1 MKNKTPLKILAG
13 CILTAF
19 FAFSC
24 STSTDSTATS
34 TASTTATTSTSC
46 TVSYTAVGKVGDN
59 SSNLVTAALA
69 KSSSFTKGLTVY
81 GISLLATSG
90 VSDAKLLHA
99 ANVTAELLDNNEDG
113 TVDNLCVVAK
123 LNSLSTYVTMYN
135 TDASEFNTDT
145 LVAAGAAKN
154 TGLGANET
162 VVNYEDD
169 SSHDASIEEIFH
181 LITQYGYS
189 NVYPTV
195 FGESNTS
202 TSTMAV
208 AMDVARGST
217 TPQRTLDEG
226 DNSTGWDYNNTSCST
241 AGSVDNTSNDKAWY
255 FYADTTADYQT
266 MQTEYMYWSVSS
278 KFGMHDSTAGLT
290 KASTEW
296 CPNTKAKLLAQDPTI
311 YNLLDNSTYAFP
323 TVMPNA
329 SYGFYTFKT
338 ADIITF

>member
-1 MKNKTPLKILAG
+1 M
-13 CILTAF
+13 
-19 FAFSC
+19 
-24 STSTDSTATS
+24 
-34 TASTTATTSTSC
+34 
-46 TVSYTAVGKVGDN
+46 GDN
-59 SSNLVTAALA
+59 SSNLVTTALA
-69 KSSSFTKGLTVY
+69 KSSSFTKGLTVF

-99 ANVTAELLDNNEDG
+99 ANVTAELLDNDENG
-113 TVDNLCVVAK
+113 TVDNTCVVAK
-123 LNSLSTYVTMYN
+123 LNDLSTYVTMYN
-135 TDASEFNTDT
+135 TDSSEFNTDT
-145 LVAAGAAKN
+145 LVDAEVTKM
-154 TGLGANET
+154 TSLGANET
-162 VVNYEDD
+162 VDNYADNV
-169 SSHDASIEEIFH
+169 SHDASIEEIFH

-202 TSTMAV
+202 TATMAQ

-217 TPQRTLDEG
+217 TPQRDLSAG
-226 DNSTGWDYNNTSCST
+226 DNYTGWDYNNTDCST

-255 FYADTTADYQT
+255 FYADKTADYQT

-278 KFGMHDSTAGLT
+278 KFGMHDSAAGLT

-311 YNLLDNSTYAFP
+311 YNLIDNSTYAFP
-323 TVMPNA
+323 TVLPNA

>member
-1 MKNKTPLKILAG
+1 
-13 CILTAF
+13 
-19 FAFSC
+19 
-24 STSTDSTATS
+24 
-34 TASTTATTSTSC
+34 
-46 TVSYTAVGKVGDN
+46 
-59 SSNLVTAALA
+59 
-69 KSSSFTKGLTVY
+69 
-81 GISLLATSG
+81 

-99 ANVTAELLDNNEDG
+99 ANITAELLDNDENG
-113 TVDNLCVVAK
+113 TVDNLCVVSK
-123 LNSLSTYVTMYN
+123 LNELSTYVTMYN
-135 TDASEFNTDT
+135 TDPSEFNTDT

-162 VVNYEDD
+162 VDNYADN

-202 TSTMAV
+202 TSTMAK

-296 CPNTKAKLLAQDPTI
+296 CPNTKAKLLAQDVTM
-311 YNLLDNSTYAFP
+311 YNLIDNSTYAFP

-329 SYGFYTFKT
+329 SYGYYTFTT
-338 ADIITF
+338 ANIITF

>member
-1 MKNKTPLKILAG
+1 MKLLKIILVISLPLFLVLG
-13 CILTAF
+13 CQKDSTTTTT
-19 FAFSC
+19 STTSTT
-24 STSTDSTATS
+24 STS
-34 TASTTATTSTSC
+34 STSC

-59 SSNLVTAALA
+59 SSNLVTTALA
-69 KSSSFTKGLTVY
+69 KSSSFTKGLTVF

-99 ANVTAELLDNNEDG
+99 ANVTAELLDNDENG

-123 LNSLSTYVTMYN
+123 LNDLSTYITMYN
-135 TDASEFNTDT
+135 TDSSEFNTDT
-145 LVAAGAAKN
+145 LVDAEVTKM
-154 TGLGANET
+154 TSLGANET
-162 VVNYEDD
+162 VDNYADNV
-169 SSHDASIEEIFH
+169 SHDASIEEIFH

-202 TSTMAV
+202 TATMAQ

-217 TPQRTLDEG
+217 TPQRDLSAG
-226 DNSTGWDYNNTSCST
+226 DNSTGWDYNNTDCST

-255 FYADTTADYQT
+255 FYADKTADYQT

-278 KFGMHDSTAGLT
+278 KFGMHDSAAGLT

-311 YNLLDNSTYAFP
+311 YNLIDNSTYAFP
-323 TVMPNA
+323 TVLPNA

>member
-1 MKNKTPLKILAG
+1 M
-13 CILTAF
+13 
-19 FAFSC
+19 
-24 STSTDSTATS
+24 
-34 TASTTATTSTSC
+34 
-46 TVSYTAVGKVGDN
+46 
-59 SSNLVTAALA
+59 A
-69 KSSSFTKGLTVY
+69 KSSSFTKGLTVF

-99 ANVTAELLDNNEDG
+99 ANVTAELLDNDENG
-113 TVDNLCVVAK
+113 TVDNTCVVAK
-123 LNSLSTYVTMYN
+123 LNDLSTYVTMYN
-135 TDASEFNTDT
+135 TDSSEFNTDT
-145 LVAAGAAKN
+145 LVDAEVTKM
-154 TGLGANET
+154 TSLGANET
-162 VVNYEDD
+162 VDNYADNV
-169 SSHDASIEEIFH
+169 SHDASIEEIFH

-202 TSTMAV
+202 TATMAQ

-217 TPQRTLDEG
+217 TPQRDLSAG
-226 DNSTGWDYNNTSCST
+226 DNSTGWDYNNTDCST

-255 FYADTTADYQT
+255 FYADKTADYQT

-278 KFGMHDSTAGLT
+278 KFGMHDSAAGLT

-311 YNLLDNSTYAFP
+311 YNLIDNSTYAFP
-323 TVMPNA
+323 TVLPNA

>member
-1 MKNKTPLKILAG
+1 MKLLKIILVISLPLFLVLG
-13 CILTAF
+13 CKKDSTTTTT
-19 FAFSC
+19 STTSTT
-24 STSTDSTATS
+24 STS
-34 TASTTATTSTSC
+34 STSC
-46 TVSYTAVGKVGDN
+46 TVSSTAVGKVGDN
-59 SSNLVTAALA
+59 SSNLVTTALA
-69 KSSSFTKGLTVY
+69 KSSSFTKGLTVF

-99 ANVTAELLDNNEDG
+99 ANVTAELLDNDENG
-113 TVDNLCVVAK
+113 TVDNTCVVAK
-123 LNSLSTYVTMYN
+123 LNDLSTYVTMYN
-135 TDASEFNTDT
+135 TDSSEFNTDT
-145 LVAAGAAKN
+145 LVDAEVTKM
-154 TGLGANET
+154 TSLGANET
-162 VVNYEDD
+162 VDNYADNV
-169 SSHDASIEEIFH
+169 SHDASIEEIFH

-202 TSTMAV
+202 TATMAQ

-217 TPQRTLDEG
+217 TPQRDLSAG
-226 DNSTGWDYNNTSCST
+226 DNSTGWDYNNTDCST

-255 FYADTTADYQT
+255 FYADKTADYQT

-278 KFGMHDSTAGLT
+278 KFGMHDSAAGLT

-311 YNLLDNSTYAFP
+311 YNLIDNSTYAFP
-323 TVMPNA
+323 TVLPNA

>member
-1 MKNKTPLKILAG
+1 MKLLKIILVISLPLFLVLG
-13 CILTAF
+13 CKKDSTTTTT
-19 FAFSC
+19 STTSTT
-24 STSTDSTATS
+24 STS
-34 TASTTATTSTSC
+34 STSC

-59 SSNLVTAALA
+59 SSNLVTTALA
-69 KSSSFTKGLTVY
+69 KSSSFTKGLTVF

-99 ANVTAELLDNNEDG
+99 ANVTAELLDNDENG
-113 TVDNLCVVAK
+113 TVDNTCVVAK
-123 LNSLSTYVTMYN
+123 LNDLSTYVTMYN
-135 TDASEFNTDT
+135 TDSSEFNTDT
-145 LVAAGAAKN
+145 LVDAEVTKM
-154 TGLGANET
+154 TSLGANET
-162 VVNYEDD
+162 VDNYADNV
-169 SSHDASIEEIFH
+169 SHDASIEEIFH

-202 TSTMAV
+202 TATMAQ

-217 TPQRTLDEG
+217 TPQRDLSAG
-226 DNSTGWDYNNTSCST
+226 DNSTGWDYNNTDCST

-255 FYADTTADYQT
+255 FYADKTADYQT

-278 KFGMHDSTAGLT
+278 KFGMHDSAAGLT

-311 YNLLDNSTYAFP
+311 YNLIDNSTYAFP
-323 TVMPNA
+323 TVLPNA
-329 SYGFYTFKT
+329 SYGYYTFTT

>member
-1 MKNKTPLKILAG
+1 M
-13 CILTAF
+13 
-19 FAFSC
+19 
-24 STSTDSTATS
+24 
-34 TASTTATTSTSC
+34 
-46 TVSYTAVGKVGDN
+46 GDN
-59 SSNLVTAALA
+59 SSNLVTTALA
-69 KSSSFTKGLTVY
+69 KSSSFTKGLTVF

-99 ANVTAELLDNNEDG
+99 ANVTAELLDNDENG

-123 LNSLSTYVTMYN
+123 LNDLSTYVTMYN
-135 TDASEFNTDT
+135 TDSSEFNTDK
-145 LVAAGAAKN
+145 LVDAEVTKM
-154 TGLGANET
+154 TSLGANET
-162 VVNYEDD
+162 VDNYADNV
-169 SSHDASIEEIFH
+169 SHDASIEEIFH

-202 TSTMAV
+202 TATMAQ

-217 TPQRTLDEG
+217 TPQRDLSAG
-226 DNSTGWDYNNTSCST
+226 DNSTGWDYNNTDCST

-255 FYADTTADYQT
+255 FYADKTADYQT

-278 KFGMHDSTAGLT
+278 KFGMHDSAAGLT

-311 YNLLDNSTYAFP
+311 YNLIDNSTYAFP
-323 TVMPNA
+323 TVLPNA

>member
-1 MKNKTPLKILAG
+1 
-13 CILTAF
+13 
-19 FAFSC
+19 
-24 STSTDSTATS
+24 
-34 TASTTATTSTSC
+34 
-46 TVSYTAVGKVGDN
+46 VGDN
-59 SSNLVTAALA
+59 SSNLVTTALA
-69 KSSSFTKGLTVY
+69 KSSSFTKGLTVF

-99 ANVTAELLDNNEDG
+99 ANVTAELLDNDENG
-113 TVDNLCVVAK
+113 TVDNTCVVAK
-123 LNSLSTYVTMYN
+123 LNDLSTYVTMYN
-135 TDASEFNTDT
+135 TDSSEFNTDT
-145 LVAAGAAKN
+145 LVDAEVTKM
-154 TGLGANET
+154 TSLGANET
-162 VVNYEDD
+162 VDNYADNV
-169 SSHDASIEEIFH
+169 SHDASIEEIFH

-202 TSTMAV
+202 TATMAQ

-217 TPQRTLDEG
+217 TPQRDLSAG
-226 DNSTGWDYNNTSCST
+226 DNSTGWDYNNTDCST

-255 FYADTTADYQT
+255 FYADKTADYQT

-278 KFGMHDSTAGLT
+278 KFGMHDSAAGLT

-311 YNLLDNSTYAFP
+311 YNLIDNSTYAFP
-323 TVMPNA
+323 TVLPNA

>member
-1 MKNKTPLKILAG
+1 MKLLKIILVISLPLFLVLG
-13 CILTAF
+13 CKKDSTTTTT
-19 FAFSC
+19 STTSTT
-24 STSTDSTATS
+24 STS
-34 TASTTATTSTSC
+34 STSC

-59 SSNLVTAALA
+59 SSNLVTTALA
-69 KSSSFTKGLTVY
+69 KSSSFTKGLTVF

-99 ANVTAELLDNNEDG
+99 ANVTAELLDNDENG
-113 TVDNLCVVAK
+113 TVDNTCVVAK
-123 LNSLSTYVTMYN
+123 LNDLSTYVTMYN
-135 TDASEFNTDT
+135 TDSSEFNTDT
-145 LVAAGAAKN
+145 LVDAEVTKM
-154 TGLGANET
+154 TSLGANET
-162 VVNYEDD
+162 VDNYADNV
-169 SSHDASIEEIFH
+169 SHDASIEEIFH

-202 TSTMAV
+202 TATMAQ

-217 TPQRTLDEG
+217 TPQRDLSAG
-226 DNSTGWDYNNTSCST
+226 DNSTGWDYNNTDCST

-255 FYADTTADYQT
+255 FYADKTADYQT

-278 KFGMHDSTAGLT
+278 KFGMHDSAAGLT

-311 YNLLDNSTYAFP
+311 YNLIDNSTYAFP
-323 TVMPNA
+323 TVLPNA

>member
-1 MKNKTPLKILAG
+1 M
-13 CILTAF
+13 
-19 FAFSC
+19 
-24 STSTDSTATS
+24 
-34 TASTTATTSTSC
+34 
-46 TVSYTAVGKVGDN
+46 GDN
-59 SSNLVTAALA
+59 SSNLVTTALA
-69 KSSSFTKGLTVY
+69 KSSSFTKGLTVF

-99 ANVTAELLDNNEDG
+99 ANVTAELLDNDENG
-113 TVDNLCVVAK
+113 TVDNTCVVAK
-123 LNSLSTYVTMYN
+123 LNDLSTYVTMYN
-135 TDASEFNTDT
+135 TDSSEFNTDT
-145 LVAAGAAKN
+145 MVDAEVTKM
-154 TGLGANET
+154 TSLGANET
-162 VVNYEDD
+162 VDNYADNV
-169 SSHDASIEEIFH
+169 SHDASIEEIFH

-202 TSTMAV
+202 TATMAQ

-217 TPQRTLDEG
+217 TPQRDLSAG
-226 DNSTGWDYNNTSCST
+226 DNSTGWDYNNTDCST

-255 FYADTTADYQT
+255 FYADKTADYQT

-278 KFGMHDSTAGLT
+278 KFGMHDSAAGLT

-311 YNLLDNSTYAFP
+311 YNLIDNSTYAFP
-323 TVMPNA
+323 TVLPNA

>member
-1 MKNKTPLKILAG
+1 M
-13 CILTAF
+13 
-19 FAFSC
+19 
-24 STSTDSTATS
+24 
-34 TASTTATTSTSC
+34 
-46 TVSYTAVGKVGDN
+46 
-59 SSNLVTAALA
+59 VTAALA
-69 KSSSFTKGLTVY
+69 KSSSFTKGLTVF
-81 GISLLATSG
+81 GINLLATTG

-99 ANVTAELLDNNEDG
+99 ANVTAELLDNDENG
-113 TVDNLCVVAK
+113 TVDNTCVVAK
-123 LNSLSTYVTMYN
+123 LNDLSTYVTMYN
-135 TDASEFNTDT
+135 TDSSEFNTDT
-145 LVAAGAAKN
+145 LVDAEVTKM
-154 TGLGANET
+154 TSLGANET
-162 VVNYEDD
+162 VDNYADNV
-169 SSHDASIEEIFH
+169 SHDASIEEIFH

-202 TSTMAV
+202 TATMAQ

-217 TPQRTLDEG
+217 TPQRDLSAG
-226 DNSTGWDYNNTSCST
+226 DNSTGWDYNNTDCST

-255 FYADTTADYQT
+255 FYADKTADYQT

-278 KFGMHDSTAGLT
+278 KFGMHDSAAGLT

-311 YNLLDNSTYAFP
+311 YNLIDNSTYAFP
-323 TVMPNA
+323 TVLPNA

>member
-1 MKNKTPLKILAG
+1 MKLLKIILVISLPLFLVLG
-13 CILTAF
+13 CKKDSTTTTT
-19 FAFSC
+19 
-24 STSTDSTATS
+24 STS
-34 TASTTATTSTSC
+34 STSC

-59 SSNLVTAALA
+59 SSNLVTTALA
-69 KSSSFTKGLTVY
+69 KSSSFTKGLTVF

-99 ANVTAELLDNNEDG
+99 ANVTAELLDNDENG
-113 TVDNLCVVAK
+113 TVDNTCVVAK
-123 LNSLSTYVTMYN
+123 LNDLSTYVTMYN
-135 TDASEFNTDT
+135 TDSSEFNTDT
-145 LVAAGAAKN
+145 LVDAEVTKM
-154 TGLGANET
+154 TSLGANET
-162 VVNYEDD
+162 VDNYADNV
-169 SSHDASIEEIFH
+169 SHDASIEEIFH

-202 TSTMAV
+202 TATMAQ

-217 TPQRTLDEG
+217 TPQRDLSAG
-226 DNSTGWDYNNTSCST
+226 DNSTGWDYNNTDCST

-255 FYADTTADYQT
+255 FYADKTADYQT

-278 KFGMHDSTAGLT
+278 KFGMHDSAAGLT

-311 YNLLDNSTYAFP
+311 YNLIDNSTYAFP
-323 TVMPNA
+323 TVLPNA

>member
-1 MKNKTPLKILAG
+1 M
-13 CILTAF
+13 
-19 FAFSC
+19 
-24 STSTDSTATS
+24 
-34 TASTTATTSTSC
+34 
-46 TVSYTAVGKVGDN
+46 GDN
-59 SSNLVTAALA
+59 SSNLVTTALA
-69 KSSSFTKGLTVY
+69 KSSSFTKGLTVF

-99 ANVTAELLDNNEDG
+99 ANVTAELLDNDENG

-123 LNSLSTYVTMYN
+123 LNDLSTYVTMYN
-135 TDASEFNTDT
+135 TDSSEFNTDT
-145 LVAAGAAKN
+145 MVDAEVTKM
-154 TGLGANET
+154 TSLGANET
-162 VVNYEDD
+162 VDNYADNV
-169 SSHDASIEEIFH
+169 SHDASIEEIFH

-202 TSTMAV
+202 TATMAQ

-217 TPQRTLDEG
+217 TPQRDLSAG
-226 DNSTGWDYNNTSCST
+226 DNSTGWDYNNTDCST

-255 FYADTTADYQT
+255 FYADKTADYQT

-278 KFGMHDSTAGLT
+278 KFGMHDSAAGLT

-311 YNLLDNSTYAFP
+311 YNLIDNSTYAFP
-323 TVMPNA
+323 TVLPNA

>member
-1 MKNKTPLKILAG
+1 M
-13 CILTAF
+13 
-19 FAFSC
+19 
-24 STSTDSTATS
+24 
-34 TASTTATTSTSC
+34 
-46 TVSYTAVGKVGDN
+46 GDN
-59 SSNLVTAALA
+59 SSNLVTTALA
-69 KSSSFTKGLTVY
+69 KSSSFTKGLTVF

-99 ANVTAELLDNNEDG
+99 ANVTAELLDNDENG
-113 TVDNLCVVAK
+113 TVDNTCVVAK
-123 LNSLSTYVTMYN
+123 LNDLSTYVTMYN
-135 TDASEFNTDT
+135 TDSSEFNTDT
-145 LVAAGAAKN
+145 LVAAEVTKM
-154 TGLGANET
+154 TSLGANET
-162 VVNYEDD
+162 VDNYADN
-169 SSHDASIEEIFH
+169 SSHNASIEEIFH

-202 TSTMAV
+202 TATMAQ

-217 TPQRTLDEG
+217 TPQRDLSAG
-226 DNSTGWDYNNTSCST
+226 DNSTGWDYNNTDCST

-255 FYADTTADYQT
+255 FYADKTADYQT

-278 KFGMHDSTAGLT
+278 KFGMHDSAAGLT

-311 YNLLDNSTYAFP
+311 YNLIDNSTYAFP
-323 TVMPNA
+323 TVLPNA

>member
-1 MKNKTPLKILAG
+1 MKLLKIILVISLPLFLVLG
-13 CILTAF
+13 CKKDSTTTTT
-19 FAFSC
+19 STTSTT
-24 STSTDSTATS
+24 STS
-34 TASTTATTSTSC
+34 STSC

-59 SSNLVTAALA
+59 SSNLVTTALA
-69 KSSSFTKGLTVY
+69 KSSSFTKGLTVF

-99 ANVTAELLDNNEDG
+99 ANVTVELLDNDENG
-113 TVDNLCVVAK
+113 TVDNTCVVAK
-123 LNSLSTYVTMYN
+123 LNDLSTYVTMYN
-135 TDASEFNTDT
+135 TDSSEFNTDT
-145 LVAAGAAKN
+145 LVDAEVTKM
-154 TGLGANET
+154 TSLGANET
-162 VVNYEDD
+162 VDNYADNV
-169 SSHDASIEEIFH
+169 SHDASIEEIFH

-202 TSTMAV
+202 TATMAQ

-217 TPQRTLDEG
+217 TPQRDLSAG
-226 DNSTGWDYNNTSCST
+226 DNSTGWDYNNTDCST

-255 FYADTTADYQT
+255 FYADKTADYQT

-278 KFGMHDSTAGLT
+278 KFGMHDSAAGLT

-311 YNLLDNSTYAFP
+311 YNLIDNSTYAFP
-323 TVMPNA
+323 TVLPNA

>member
-1 MKNKTPLKILAG
+1 MKLLKIILVISLPLFLVLG
-13 CILTAF
+13 CKKDSTTTTT
-19 FAFSC
+19 STTSTT
-24 STSTDSTATS
+24 STS
-34 TASTTATTSTSC
+34 STSC

-59 SSNLVTAALA
+59 SSNLVTTALA
-69 KSSSFTKGLTVY
+69 KSSSFTKGLTVF

-99 ANVTAELLDNNEDG
+99 ANVTAELLDNDENG
-113 TVDNLCVVAK
+113 TVDNTCVVAK
-123 LNSLSTYVTMYN
+123 LNDLSTYVTMYN
-135 TDASEFNTDT
+135 TDSSEFNTDK
-145 LVAAGAAKN
+145 LVDAEVTKM
-154 TGLGANET
+154 TSLGANET
-162 VVNYEDD
+162 VDNYADNV
-169 SSHDASIEEIFH
+169 SHDASIEEIFH

-202 TSTMAV
+202 TATMAQ

-217 TPQRTLDEG
+217 TPQRDLSAG
-226 DNSTGWDYNNTSCST
+226 DNSTGWDYNNTDCST

-255 FYADTTADYQT
+255 FYADKTADYQT

-278 KFGMHDSTAGLT
+278 KFGMHDSAAGLT

-311 YNLLDNSTYAFP
+311 YNLIDNSTYAFP
-323 TVMPNA
+323 TVLPNA

>member
-1 MKNKTPLKILAG
+1 
-13 CILTAF
+13 
-19 FAFSC
+19 
-24 STSTDSTATS
+24 
-34 TASTTATTSTSC
+34 
-46 TVSYTAVGKVGDN
+46 
-59 SSNLVTAALA
+59 
-69 KSSSFTKGLTVY
+69 LTVF

-99 ANVTAELLDNNEDG
+99 ANVTAELLDNDENG

-123 LNSLSTYVTMYN
+123 LNDLSTYVTMYN
-135 TDASEFNTDT
+135 TDSSEFNTDT
-145 LVAAGAAKN
+145 LVDAEVTKM
-154 TGLGANET
+154 TSLGANET
-162 VVNYEDD
+162 VDNYADNV
-169 SSHDASIEEIFH
+169 SHDASIEEIFH

-202 TSTMAV
+202 TATMAQ

-217 TPQRTLDEG
+217 TPQRDLSAG
-226 DNSTGWDYNNTSCST
+226 DNSTGWDYNNTDCST

-255 FYADTTADYQT
+255 FYADKTADYQT

-278 KFGMHDSTAGLT
+278 KFGMHDSAAGLT

-311 YNLLDNSTYAFP
+311 YNLIDNSTYAFP
-323 TVMPNA
+323 TVLPNA

>member
-1 MKNKTPLKILAG
+1 M
-13 CILTAF
+13 
-19 FAFSC
+19 
-24 STSTDSTATS
+24 
-34 TASTTATTSTSC
+34 
-46 TVSYTAVGKVGDN
+46 GDN
-59 SSNLVTAALA
+59 SSNLVTTALA
-69 KSSSFTKGLTVY
+69 KSSSFTKGLTVF

-90 VSDAKLLHA
+90 GSDAKLLHA
-99 ANVTAELLDNNEDG
+99 ANVTAELLDNDENG
-113 TVDNLCVVAK
+113 TVDNTCVVAK
-123 LNSLSTYVTMYN
+123 LNDLSTYVTMYN
-135 TDASEFNTDT
+135 TDSSEFNTDT
-145 LVAAGAAKN
+145 LVDAEVTKM
-154 TGLGANET
+154 TSLGANET
-162 VVNYEDD
+162 VDNYADNV
-169 SSHDASIEEIFH
+169 SHDASIEEIFH

-202 TSTMAV
+202 TATMAQ

-217 TPQRTLDEG
+217 TPQRDLSAG
-226 DNSTGWDYNNTSCST
+226 DNSTGWDYNNTDCST

-255 FYADTTADYQT
+255 FYADKTADYQT

-278 KFGMHDSTAGLT
+278 KFGMHDSAAGLT

-311 YNLLDNSTYAFP
+311 YNLIDNSTYAFP
-323 TVMPNA
+323 TVLPNA